1 MNVDLNLKKDK
12 LVFNS
17 VLIGMMLSCNI
28 LSVLFSFIPNGI
40 GILIFVPFFF
50 LCLNNFK
57 ISINRVIFGEF
68 IVLLNFFLVF
78 FLYSLLI
85 GRYNEISIKYIL
97 EFIVLGL
104 PFIIVSH
111 FNFNPK
117 ITLQTIVLLSV
128 ISLPFYLLNINVDIV
143 SYATDGEALM
153 LISYNLVKMIVPALL
168 LLFIERNFIVLSVT
182 VITIVLSGILL
193 FSFGARGAILCVII
207 TIACSFI
214 YVKNKPINFFS
225 LKFILVLFVVLIIA
239 LYFMDII
246 NGISDLF
253 IRYNIQSIA
262 LERIA
267 FSLENNSDLSSGR
280 GEIYEI
286 AFAGFSNS
294 PIFGNGI
301 GSFDNYSGN
310 YPHNLFLQQLYEGGF
325 LWGVPMIFIVIF
337 SFVKLNSNMD
347 KQFRYFLIYLI
358 TTSIVH
364 LLVSS
369 YFWSSSIYWFLMG
382 LVFHD
387 LANCRIFGN
396 KVK

>member
-1 MNVDLNLKKDK
+1 
-12 LVFNS
+12 
-17 VLIGMMLSCNI
+17 
-28 LSVLFSFIPNGI
+28 
-40 GILIFVPFFF
+40 
-50 LCLNNFK
+50 
-57 ISINRVIFGEF
+57 
-68 IVLLNFFLVF
+68 
-78 FLYSLLI
+78 
-85 GRYNEISIKYIL
+85 
-97 EFIVLGL
+97 
-104 PFIIVSH
+104 
-111 FNFNPK
+111 
-117 ITLQTIVLLSV
+117 
-128 ISLPFYLLNINVDIV
+128 
-143 SYATDGEALM
+143 
-153 LISYNLVKMIVPALL
+153 
-168 LLFIERNFIVLSVT
+168 
-182 VITIVLSGILL
+182 
-193 FSFGARGAILCVII
+193 
-207 TIACSFI
+207 
-214 YVKNKPINFFS
+214 
-225 LKFILVLFVVLIIA
+225 
-239 LYFMDII
+239 MDII

-301 GSFDNYSGN
+301 GSFDNYSGK